1 MIGLLEN
8 DIKPKGTSVIYLDDQ
23 LGPWSETARPSVQHA
38 QPMAINLAFS
48 KRHVGFPVA
57 DPRRYIINK
66 MHGAVLPDIL
76 KNTSRKQQDGHGGR
90 R

>member
-1 MIGLLEN
+1 MIGPLESN
-8 DIKPKGTSVIYLDDQ
+8 IKPKRTSVIYLDDQ
-23 LGPWSETARPSVQHA
+23 MGAWSETAQSSAQHA
-38 QPMAINLAFS
+38 QSLTINLALT

-66 MHGAVLPDIL
+66 MHGAVLPHIL
-76 KNTSRKQQDGHGGR
+76 KITLANSGMDHGR

>member
-23 LGPWSETARPSVQHA
+23 LGPWSETAQSSAQHA
-38 QPMAINLAFS
+38 QSSTINLALT

-66 MHGAVLPDIL
+66 MHGAVLPHIWKITLANSGMD
-76 KNTSRKQQDGHGGR
+76 HGR